1 MKQIIV
7 DLRKIRI
14 ESDGYND
21 PFVDA
26 SGRIEVESTLM
37 DYCGKIVK
45 VTFTEVRK
53 KARAIE

>member
-45 VTFTEVRK
+45 VTFTEVRNK
-53 KARAIE
+53 RS